1 MEIQRSKSG
10 SAQGRYL
17 VGSDVSVLIL
27 TLDEEKNIEWCLRA
41 VSWSDDIVVFDSF
54 SGDRTAEIAK
64 YFGSP

>member
-1 MEIQRSKSG
+1 
-10 SAQGRYL
+10 